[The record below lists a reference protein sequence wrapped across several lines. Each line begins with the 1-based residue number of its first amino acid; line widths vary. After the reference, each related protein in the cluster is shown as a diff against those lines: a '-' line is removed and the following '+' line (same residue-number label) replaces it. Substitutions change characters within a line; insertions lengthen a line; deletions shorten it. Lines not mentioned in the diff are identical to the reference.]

1 MGTGTDFRASW
12 NATFSV
18 NIIDSSPLVPF
29 KSSPLDTLKNKQVNL
44 RHIYKGRSK
53 FLSTWIQNIKN
64 TLMARRI

>member
-44 RHIYKGRSK
+44 
-53 FLSTWIQNIKN
+53 
-64 TLMARRI
+64 

>member
-29 KSSPLDTLKNKQVNL
+29 KSSPLVPLKRWPLDTLKNCIL
-44 RHIYKGRSK
+44 R
-53 FLSTWIQNIKN
+53 L
-64 TLMARRI
+64 

>member
-44 RHIYKGRSK
+44 RHIYKGSPNSYQHGYKISK
-53 FLSTWIQNIKN
+53 IL
-64 TLMARRI
+64 